1 MPLLQGRRDK
11 KPWWLWQPQAMILR
25 NKWEWQR
32 TSFLKKENSTS
43 LHIKC
48 TQFIKYSALFSLSSS
63 FLKFFDYSLI
73 AHEQVHTVNTRSE
86 LSFLH
91 AQQPQSLQPLLVWD
105 APSASVPL
113 IIRKPWQGLHS
124 STDHSTPEVSHRDC
138 VERKDQLPQPDG
150 STPNAAQESAGLLRS
165 KDALLAHVQLGVHQ
179 NPQVL
184 SYRAVSQL
192 DAPNMSSTELLP
204 ATSPACPGP
213 SRWLHK
219 RLAWW
224 LTWCINH
231 SSQFFIICTIA
242 EVAALGCQP
251 GNI

>member
-1 MPLLQGRRDK
+1 MNKYTLLILPL
-11 KPWWLWQPQAMILR
+11 I
-25 NKWEWQR
+25 
-32 TSFLKKENSTS
+32 S
-43 LHIKC
+43 L
-48 TQFIKYSALFSLSSS
+48 FYMLNNPSLYSLS
-63 FLKFFDYSLI
+63 LYEML
-73 AHEQVHTVNTRSE
+73 QVLQR
-86 LSFLH
+86 LSQLENH
-91 AQQPQSLQPLLVWD
+91 DKA
-105 APSASVPL
+105 
-113 IIRKPWQGLHS
+113 LHS
-124 STDHSTPEVSHRDC
+124 STDHSTHRGC
-138 VERKDQLPQPDG
+138 VERKGQLPQPDG

-192 DAPNMSSTELLP
+192 DAPKMSSTELLP

-213 SRWLHK
+213 CRWLHK